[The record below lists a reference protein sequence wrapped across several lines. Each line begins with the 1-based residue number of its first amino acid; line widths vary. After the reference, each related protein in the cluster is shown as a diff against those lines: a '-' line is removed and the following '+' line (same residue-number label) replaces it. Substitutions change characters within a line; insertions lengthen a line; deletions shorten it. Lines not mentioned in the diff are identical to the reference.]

1 MTGRV
6 GPRWTM
12 LGALAGVLNANF
24 ALEWLLPGQGDVG
37 RSVVSDLGLASH
49 PWSWVFRLG
58 DALGAVLLLVIGL
71 ALLQSVR
78 RSLTWRVAG
87 RRMAG
92 RRVAGRR
99 VAGRRV
105 RAWRVGA
112 WLVTGFAAATL
123 VAALVPL
130 SCAATADS
138 TCAGSPPGASPPL
151 ANLLHDGVSIAGTTA
166 GIAAAGVL
174 ALATRR
180 WQALAHWLA
189 FALAAALGLAL
200 VVGAQG
206 EVAEWFGWVQRAQI
220 LVLSLWFAAVGR
232 SIDCLASEDP
242 PPIGGGSSD
251 ARARRW

>member
-71 ALLQSVR
+71 ALLRSVR
-78 RSLTWRVAG
+78 RSLT
-87 RRMAG
+87 
-92 RRVAGRR
+92 RR

-151 ANLLHDGVSIAGTTA
+151 ANLVHDGVSIAGTTA

-174 ALATRR
+174 ALATRG
-180 WQALAHWLA
+180 WQSLAHWLA

-242 PPIGGGSSD
+242 PL
-251 ARARRW
+251 

>member
-1 MTGRV
+1 MTRRV
-6 GPRWTM
+6 GLRWTV

-24 ALEWLLPGQGDVG
+24 ALEWLLPGQRDVG

-58 DALGAVLLLVIGL
+58 DALGAVLLLAIGL

-78 RSLTWRVAG
+78 RSLTWRVAA
-87 RRMAG
+87 RS
-92 RRVAGRR
+92 VAGRR
-99 VAGRRV
+99 VS
-105 RAWRVGA
+105 AWRVGA

-180 WQALAHWLA
+180 WQSLAHWLA

-242 PPIGGGSSD
+242 PPIGALVTYPWVGF
-251 ARARRW
+251 

>member
-24 ALEWLLPGQGDVG
+24 VLEWLLPGQGDVG

-87 RRMAG
+87 RR
-92 RRVAGRR
+92 VAGRR
-99 VAGRRV
+99 VS
-105 RAWRVGA
+105 AWRVGA

-180 WQALAHWLA
+180 WQSLAHWLA

-232 SIDCLASEDP
+232 SIDSLAFEDP
-242 PPIGGGSSD
+242 PL
-251 ARARRW
+251 